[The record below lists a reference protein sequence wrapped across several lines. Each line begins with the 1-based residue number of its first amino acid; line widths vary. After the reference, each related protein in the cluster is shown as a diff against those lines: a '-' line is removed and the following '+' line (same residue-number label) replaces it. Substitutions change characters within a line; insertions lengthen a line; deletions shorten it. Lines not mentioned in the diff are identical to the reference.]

1 MQLPE
6 TLDLRHGQ
14 IVAAQVEPGVK
25 EHAAVSGRENEI
37 IATDPT
43 RLIGVMFKR
52 VPIKHR
58 AHLRAT
64 ERKSEMPGL
73 RSLHCVH
80 AKPTGF
86 VGRARKAVDIQTHPP
101 YIIGALS
108 NWKR

>member
-6 TLDLRHGQ
+6 TFDLRHGQ

-25 EHAAVSGRENEI
+25 EHAAVPGRENKI

-43 RLIGVMFKR
+43 RLIGIMFKR
-52 VPIKHR
+52 VTVKDR

-73 RSLHCVH
+73 RSLHRVH
-80 AKPTGF
+80 TKPAGF
-86 VGRARKAVDIQTHPP
+86 VGRARKAVDIQTHV
-101 YIIGALS
+101 AF
-108 NWKR
+108 